1 MVYAGGLKYIL
12 LSAVIY
18 GPGTVLFIIA
28 KRKQKRSIFAP
39 IEKCLFAVAIIAALA
54 AVYSLAIGIIT
65 V

>member
-28 KRKQKRSIFAP
+28 KREQNKPIFTS
-39 IEKCLFAVAIIAALA
+39 IEKCLFAVAIIAAIVAL
-54 AVYSLAIGIIT
+54 YSLAVGIIS